1 MEGMKPMI
9 KTEIKRGINLYTVK
23 DKKFKAFRVCVLI
36 HRPLTK
42 EESTYNTLTAA
53 VLRMQSKN
61 FPDAQKIS
69 EELEN
74 LYGGDII
81 ARASKY
87 GERQIIK
94 IGVQTVSDDS
104 LGKEGNFDRAVNLVH
119 DIAFLGGNGEGFSED
134 IVNLEKK
141 NIADAILSQKNDKR
155 VYSVQRLQEEMCK
168 TEPYGINPLGRIEDL
183 EKIDAQKYSLLHY
196 LQ

>member
-1 MEGMKPMI
+1 MI
-9 KTEIKRGINLYTVK
+9 KTEIKKGINLYTVR

-42 EESTYNTLTAA
+42 EEATYNTLTAA

-87 GERQIIK
+87 GERQVIK
-94 IGVQTVSDDS
+94 IGVQTVSDEALD
-104 LGKEGNFDRAVNLVH
+104 KKGNFERAVNLVY
-119 DIAFLGGNGEGFSED
+119 DIAFLGGNGENFSED

-141 NIADAILSQKNDKR
+141 NIQNEILSQKNDKR
-155 VYSVQRLQEEMCK
+155 TYSVLRLQEEMCK
-168 TEPYGINPLGRIEDL
+168 NEPYGVNPMGYI
-183 EKIDAQKYSLLHY
+183 
-196 LQ
+196 